1 MRLLTG
7 SFVLGLGLLLASCST
22 NTPPPATL
30 APPPAPAAPP
40 PAPPAARPAP
50 VPPPAPAAP
59 APSSVSG
66 PGAQLFAGACGGC
79 HGLDTVTSQRHDLAG
94 WKGVVQDMVGMGASL
109 TDAQADQV
117 AAYLAANYG
126 PGAP

>member
-1 MRLLTG
+1 
-7 SFVLGLGLLLASCST
+7 
-22 NTPPPATL
+22 
-30 APPPAPAAPP
+30 
-40 PAPPAARPAP
+40 
-50 VPPPAPAAP
+50 
-59 APSSVSG
+59 
-66 PGAQLFAGACGGC
+66 
-79 HGLDTVTSQRHDLAG
+79 LDTVTSQRHDLAG